1 MPRKKNKGNLLTRS
15 DHNYFLPF
23 VLVVTAVVALWLL
36 FFSHSSVLNWIRASL
51 EIKRQERLK
60 DQYQSE
66 IDAMDAEIQSLT
78 NSRDSLEKFARETY
92 HFAAPGDDVYILEY
106 KIATVRRASAT
117 SWTRSQVAPRW
128 SAM

>member
-23 VLVVTAVVALWLL
+23 VLIVTAVVALWLL
-36 FFSHSSVLNWIRASL
+36 FFSHSSVLNWVRASL

-60 DQYQSE
+60 GQYQSE

-92 HFAAPGDDVYILEY
+92 HFAAPGDDVYILE
-106 KIATVRRASAT
+106 
-117 SWTRSQVAPRW
+117 
-128 SAM
+128 